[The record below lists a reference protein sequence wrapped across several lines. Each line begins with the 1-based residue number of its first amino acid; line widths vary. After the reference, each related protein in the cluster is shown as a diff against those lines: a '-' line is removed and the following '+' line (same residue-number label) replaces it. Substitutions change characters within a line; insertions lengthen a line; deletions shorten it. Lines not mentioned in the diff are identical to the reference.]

1 MPKKIDYIFLLK
13 VLVIEALTTVV
24 AMFVFAAALY
34 FLEGGYQFSPLFA
47 TISLGIGC
55 FLASLY
61 AAGKI
66 GKNGLLI
73 GAIIS
78 GATFIIITLAG
89 LMGSKEIFT
98 LNTLFRLIIL
108 MLLSF
113 IGGVIGVNKG
123 QNQKYI

>member
-13 VLVIEALTTVV
+13 VLIIEVLTTVV

-47 TISLGIGC
+47 TISLGLGC

-61 AAGKI
+61 AAGKV

-73 GAIIS
+73 GAIVG
-78 GATFIIITLAG
+78 GATFIIVTLAG

>member
-13 VLVIEALTTVV
+13 VLIIEVLTTVV
-24 AMFVFAAALY
+24 AMFVFEAALY
-34 FLEGGYQFSPLFA
+34 FLESGYQFSPLFA

-61 AAGKI
+61 AAGKV
-66 GKNGLLI
+66 GQKGLLI
-73 GAIIS
+73 GAIIG
-78 GATFIIITLAG
+78 GATFIIVTLVG

>member
-13 VLVIEALTTVV
+13 VLIIEVLTTVV

-73 GAIIS
+73 GAIIG
-78 GATFIIITLAG
+78 GATFIIVTLAG

>member
-13 VLVIEALTTVV
+13 VLIIEVLTTVA
-24 AMFVFAAALY
+24 AMFVFALVLY
-34 FLEGGYQFSPLFA
+34 FLEGGYQFSPLFT
-47 TISLGIGC
+47 TISLGLGC

-61 AAGKI
+61 AAGKV
-66 GKNGLLI
+66 GQNGLLI
-73 GAIIS
+73 GAIIG
-78 GATFIIITLAG
+78 GATFIIVTLVG

-113 IGGVIGVNKG
+113 IGGVLGVNSK

>member
-13 VLVIEALTTVV
+13 VLIIEVLTTVV
-24 AMFVFAAALY
+24 AMFVFASALY

-73 GAIIS
+73 GAIIG
-78 GATFIIITLAG
+78 GATFIIVTLAG